1 VETADDARGLVR
13 SIGDAADF
21 YKVGLEL
28 YAAAG
33 MDFVD
38 ELSGDFGKNVFL
50 DLKLYDIGETVKRAT
65 AQIVK
70 HDVMFLTIHA
80 VGSVMRAAREG
91 RGKSKTQ
98 LLAVTVLT
106 SFDQSDLLDLDYP
119 DSATIGQ
126 LVESRAQKA
135 MVIGI
140 EGVVCSPME
149 IARVRKVSGPD
160 LKIITPGVR
169 SAGAAVGDQKR
180 VATPTQAIRDG
191 ADYIVIGRQVTRA
204 SDPRAACE
212 QILGELES
220 GIHDDRVIRAGA
232 V

>member
-1 VETADDARGLVR
+1 METAADACSLVR
-13 SIGDAADF
+13 AIGDAADF

-38 ELSGDFGKNVFL
+38 ELAGDFGKKVFL

-70 HDVMFLTIHA
+70 HDVTFLTIHA

-106 SFDQSDLLDLDYP
+106 SFDHSDLLDLDYP
-119 DSATIGQ
+119 ESTTVGQ

-135 MVIGI
+135 MAIGI

-149 IARVRKVSGPD
+149 IARVRK
-160 LKIITPGVR
+160 L
-169 SAGAAVGDQKR
+169 AAR
-180 VATPTQAIRDG
+180 I
-191 ADYIVIGRQVTRA
+191 
-204 SDPRAACE
+204 
-212 QILGELES
+212 
-220 GIHDDRVIRAGA
+220 
-232 V
+232 